1 MNPETY
7 DTVWDSSND
16 YSYDDLISFE
26 DNNDAAAITKKI
38 TLYADDKLVWGIE
51 PDGTE
56 PSPVPT
62 EKILYGDSNCD
73 KKVDMSDAVLIMQSL
88 SNPDKYGING
98 SDPSHITDQGML
110 NADCCKPG
118 DGVTNEDALAIQ
130 KLRLELID
138 SLPA

>member
-7 DTVWDSSND
+7 DTVWDSAND
-16 YSYDDLISFE
+16 YSYDDLVSFE
-26 DNNDAAAITKKI
+26 DDNDAAAITKKI

-56 PSPVPT
+56 PSTTPS
-62 EKILYGDSNCD
+62 EKIFYGDANCD
-73 KKVDMSDAVLIMQSL
+73 KTVDMSDAVLIMQSL
-88 SNPDKYGING
+88 SNPDKYSING
-98 SDPSHITDQGML
+98 SEQSRITAQGML
-110 NADCCKPG
+110 NADCCNTG

-138 SLPA
+138 SLPI

>member
-16 YSYDDLISFE
+16 YSYEDLISFE

-56 PSPVPT
+56 PSPIPA
-62 EKILYGDSNCD
+62 EKILYGDANCD

-98 SDPSHITDQGML
+98 SDPSRITAQGTS
-110 NADCCKPG
+110 NADCCNPG

-138 SLPA
+138 SLPV